1 MVGIDLHSDRWPNG
15 YRTRMKLL
23 VLGATG
29 EIGEAVLKAAAS
41 AGHDV
46 TAFVRSPDKLG
57 DIRSQI
63 QVIQGDLTDAAAI
76 ASVMSGSDAVISAI
90 GSSPDKAQLD
100 APATA
105 VRHVLAAMGEAGVR
119 RFVGLA
125 GGAVKVP
132 GERKPFSGRITT
144 TIVRLLARNVVEAKQ
159 REFEVVSRSDL
170 DWTMVRP
177 PRVVDGET
185 TGRVEIGP
193 TLHGFQV
200 TRGDLATA
208 MVTLAT
214 GSDWLRQAP
223 YVSETRP
230 R

>member
-1 MVGIDLHSDRWPNG
+1 MN
-15 YRTRMKLL
+15 LL
-23 VLGATG
+23 IFGATG
-29 EIGEAVLKAAAS
+29 DIGEAVLKAAVT

-57 DIRSQI
+57 DVRDRL
-63 QVIQGDLTDAAAI
+63 QVIKGDLTDAAAV
-76 ASVMSGSDAVISAI
+76 ASAMTGTDAVISAI
-90 GSSPDKAQLD
+90 GSSPDRAQLD

-105 VRHVLAAMGEAGVR
+105 VRQILAAMGSAGVR

-125 GGAVKVP
+125 GGAVNVP
-132 GERKPFSGRITT
+132 GEWKPLSGRISTT
-144 TIVRLLARNVVEAKQ
+144 LVRLLARNVVEAKQ

-177 PRVVDGET
+177 PRVVAGEP

-193 TLHGFQV
+193 KLHGFQV

-223 YVSETRP
+223 YVSESRQ

>member
-1 MVGIDLHSDRWPNG
+1 
-15 YRTRMKLL
+15 MKLL

-29 EIGEAVLKAAAS
+29 DIGEAVLQAAVT

-57 DIRSQI
+57 DVRDRL
-63 QVIQGDLTDAAAI
+63 QVIKGDLTDAAAV
-76 ASVMSGSDAVISAI
+76 ASAMTGTDAVISAI

-105 VRHVLAAMGEAGVR
+105 VRLILAAMGSAGVR

-125 GGAVKVP
+125 GGAVNVP
-132 GERKPFSGRITT
+132 GEWKPLSGRITT
-144 TIVRLLARNVVEAKQ
+144 ALVRLLARNVVEAKQ

-177 PRVVDGET
+177 PRVVAGEP

-193 TLHGFQV
+193 KLHGFQV

-223 YVSETRP
+223 YVSESRQ

>member
-1 MVGIDLHSDRWPNG
+1 MN
-15 YRTRMKLL
+15 LL
-23 VLGATG
+23 IFGATG
-29 EIGEAVLKAAAS
+29 EIGEAVLKAAVT

-46 TAFVRSPDKLG
+46 TAFVRSSDKLG
-57 DIRSQI
+57 DVRDRV
-63 QVIQGDLTDAAAI
+63 QVIQGDLTDAAAV
-76 ASVMSGSDAVISAI
+76 ASAMAGRDAVISAI

-105 VRHVLAAMGEAGVR
+105 VRLILAAMGSAGVR

-125 GGAVKVP
+125 GGAVNVP
-132 GERKPFSGRITT
+132 GEWKPLSGRISSAL
-144 TIVRLLARNVVEAKQ
+144 VRLLARNVVEAKQ
-159 REFEVVSRSDL
+159 REFEVVSRSDF

-177 PRVVDGET
+177 PRVVAGEPT
-185 TGRVEIGP
+185 RRVEIGP
-193 TLHGFQV
+193 KLHGFQV

-223 YVSETRP
+223 YVSEARQ

>member
-1 MVGIDLHSDRWPNG
+1 
-15 YRTRMKLL
+15 MKLL

-29 EIGEAVLKAAAS
+29 DIGEAVLQAAVT

-57 DIRSQI
+57 DVRDRL
-63 QVIQGDLTDAAAI
+63 QVIKGDLTDAAAV
-76 ASVMSGSDAVISAI
+76 ASAMTGTDAVISAI
-90 GSSPDKAQLD
+90 GSSPDRAQLD

-105 VRHVLAAMGEAGVR
+105 VRLILAAMGSAGVR

-125 GGAVKVP
+125 GGAVNVP
-132 GERKPFSGRITT
+132 GEWKPLSGRITT
-144 TIVRLLARNVVEAKQ
+144 ALVRLLARNVVEAKQ

-177 PRVVDGET
+177 PRVVAGEP

-193 TLHGFQV
+193 KLHGFQV

-223 YVSETRP
+223 YVSESRQ

>member
-1 MVGIDLHSDRWPNG
+1 MN
-15 YRTRMKLL
+15 LL
-23 VLGATG
+23 IFGATG
-29 EIGEAVLKAAAS
+29 EIGEAVLQIAVS

-46 TAFVRSPDKLG
+46 TAFVRSRDKLG
-57 DIRSQI
+57 EARN
-63 QVIQGDLTDAAAI
+63 QVKVVEGDLTDAAAL
-76 ASVMSGSDAVISAI
+76 ASALNDTDAVISAI
-90 GSSPDKAQLD
+90 GSNPDKAQLD

-105 VRHVLAAMGEAGVR
+105 VRLILAAMGSAGVR

-125 GGAVKVP
+125 GGAVNVP
-132 GERKPFSGRITT
+132 GEWKPLSGRISSAL
-144 TIVRLLARNVVEAKQ
+144 VRLLARNVVEAKQ

-177 PRVVDGET
+177 PRVVAGEP

-193 TLHGFQV
+193 KLHGFQV

-223 YVSETRP
+223 YVSEARQ